1 MEPELVGKYVLP
13 KARAGYR
20 YRQVALDVGC
30 NILAG
35 LSHEKATHLW
45 AAADLSSLAQ
55 TSINGVVTVS
65 TMPDGS
71 QQHHTLMAIQA
82 SKFAYDVAMNRLI
95 EFDRCKQTA
104 YSFVIA
110 CRESKDPETVAWIN
124 EKWLVC

>member
-1 MEPELVGKYVLP
+1 M
-13 KARAGYR
+13 
-20 YRQVALDVGC
+20 DVGC

-71 QQHHTLMAIQA
+71 QQRNAIMAVQA
-82 SKFAYDVAMNRLI
+82 SKFAYDVALNRLI
-95 EFDRCKQTA
+95 EFDRCEQTA
-104 YSFVIA
+104 YLFVIA
-110 CRESKDPETVAWIN
+110 CRESKVPETVAWIN